1 MSILTVEDKTHLA
14 KAIYSREQRKRINPL
29 LYFKPQDYQLDFHLS
44 KKKNKGVFGGNR
56 SGKTI
61 NGAKLVIQA
70 CIDNPGIDCWGA
82 TWADMLVPILE
93 KAYWDLLPKDGTVK
107 YVRWTEQRGF
117 ANKIIIFR
125 NGSKIRFK
133 TYDQGRESFQGAKKD
148 IIHLDEEPPED
159 ITNECRARLIDT
171 AGTLLRTMTPL
182 DGITYT
188 YDEMVVNDK
197 KDEEIEYWFWD
208 SSQNKYI
215 DQVTLDRTIGSYAAK
230 EAEVRKTG
238 HFVNLTSG
246 AAYYSFSDENIID
259 KFDYMNYRPLEISC
273 DFNIDLMS
281 WHIGQ
286 EREGKDYTFS
296 FVELE
301 GQANTD
307 LLCQMLKNKY
317 DNHQGG
323 WIFYGDISGSQRR
336 PESSRTNWAII
347 KEHFPSAQIYYQNI
361 PNIKDRVDATNARIK
376 NSKNEIFYFITKDCK
391 RLIKDYR
398 QVTWEMLVNKQ
409 KAGKL
414 THASDGETYKFFWKY
429 DLRGK
434 AKTKQYN
441 LQ

>member
-1 MSILTVEDKTHLA
+1 MLNPVKDKILYA
-14 KAIYSREQRKRINPL
+14 KALRAREMRIQRNPVS
-29 LYFKPQDYQLDFHLS
+29 YFKPQDYQADFYLS
-44 KKKNKGVFGGNR
+44 KKKNKAIFGGNR

-61 NGAKLVIQA
+61 SGAKLVIQS
-70 CIDNPGIDCWGA
+70 CLDNPGFDCWGA

-93 KAYWDLLPKDGTVK
+93 KTYYDLLPKDGAIK
-107 YVRWTEQRGF
+107 YMRWTEQRGF
-117 ANKIIIFR
+117 SNKIILFA

-159 ITNECRARLIDT
+159 ITNECKARLIDT

-188 YDEMVVNDK
+188 YDEVVVNDK
-197 KDEEIEYWFWD
+197 KDNEIDYWYWD

-215 DQVTLDRTIGSYAAK
+215 DQVTLDRTIGGYAAK

-238 HFVNLTSG
+238 HFINLTSG
-246 AAYYSFSDENIID
+246 AAYYAFTDDNIIE
-259 KFDYMNYRPLEISC
+259 KFGYMDYRPIEVSC
-273 DFNIDLMS
+273 DFNVDIMS

-286 EREGKDYTFS
+286 EINGNDYTFD

-301 GQANTD
+301 GQSNTD
-307 LLCQMLKNKY
+307 LLCQMLKNKF
-317 DNHQGG
+317 DKHKGG
-323 WIFYGDISGSQRR
+323 WIFYGDIAGSARR

-347 KEHFPSAQIYYQNI
+347 KENFPSAQIYYQNI
-361 PNIKDRVDATNARIK
+361 KNIKDRIDSTNARIK
-376 NSKNEIFYFITKDCK
+376 NSRGETKYFITKDCK

-398 QVTWEMLVNKQ
+398 QVTWEMLLNKA

-414 THASDGETYKFFWKY
+414 THASDGESYKLHWKY

-434 AKTKQYN
+434 PQTKLWN